1 MKMKA
6 SLPTAAI
13 LAPLTALWLMACD
26 GGAAKPQTVATAA
39 DTAQTDPQNGRIVKP
54 LPDGGRIEGTLRDG
68 KRVGP
73 WHSYFAHG
81 GPRSRIAYVDGVEE
95 GLTEVFYE
103 SGLTYYVGQYHQ
115 GRNAG
120 TWIFF
125 DEEGNEIKR
134 VEYDSL
140 GVVVGER

>member
-1 MKMKA
+1 MNKA
-6 SLPTAAI
+6 SLLTAAI
-13 LAPLTALWLMACD
+13 LATLTAVCLVACE
-26 GGAAKPQTVATAA
+26 GGAAEPQTAA
-39 DTAQTDPQNGRIVKP
+39 APADNAQADPQNGRVVKA

-125 DEEGNEIKR
+125 DEQGNEIKR

-140 GVVVGER
+140 GVVKQ

>member
-1 MKMKA
+1 MKMMA
-6 SLPTAAI
+6 SLPAATI
-13 LAPLTALWLMACD
+13 LAMLTALCLMACG
-26 GGAAKPQTVATAA
+26 GGAAEPQPVATAA
-39 DTAQTDPQNGRIVKP
+39 DTAQAGSQNGRIVKP
-54 LPDGGRIEGTLRDG
+54 LPDGGRIEGTMRDG

-81 GPRSRIAYVDGVEE
+81 GPRSRVAYVDGVEE

-115 GRNAG
+115 GRNVG

-134 VEYDSL
+134 VVYDSL
-140 GVVVGER
+140 GVVIR

>member
-6 SLPTAAI
+6 SLPAAAI
-13 LAPLTALWLMACD
+13 PAMLTALWLMACD
-26 GGAAKPQTVATAA
+26 GGAAKPQAAATAA
-39 DTAQTDPQNGRIVKP
+39 DTAQASAQNGRVVKP

-81 GPRSRIAYVDGVEE
+81 GPRSRVAYVDGVEE

-140 GVVVGER
+140 GVVKQ

>member
-1 MKMKA
+1 MTKHWHNRNYFFAPMLVL
-6 SLPTAAI
+6 SMAA
-13 LAPLTALWLMACD
+13 CN
-26 GGAAKPQTVATAA
+26 GGVSQTPATTTKA
-39 DTAQTDPQNGRIVKP
+39 DTLQTATENGRVVKQ
-54 LPDGGRIEGTLRDG
+54 LPDGGRIEGTMRDG

-81 GPRSRIAYVDGVEE
+81 GPRSRIFYVDGVEE

-103 SGLTYYVGQYHQ
+103 SGLTYYVGQYHE

-134 VEYDSL
+134 VVYDSL
-140 GVVVGER
+140 GVVIR